1 MLASDVMHLNKISYH
16 AIKNNLITGYKS
28 VFNRKNNK
36 FELRSFLTD
45 DSNKINWSSN
55 PCVPS
60 NETFISW
67 EKSFNEYINRLKINN
82 SSSNSTSYI

>member
-1 MLASDVMHLNKISYH
+1 MSYY
-16 AIKNNLITGYKS
+16 AIKNNLITGYKC

-36 FELRSFLTD
+36 FELRSILTD

-60 NETFISW
+60 NDTFIIV
-67 EKSFNEYINRLKINN
+67 KNP
-82 SSSNSTSYI
+82 SSSSSSTTYRYRDIRYNTD

>member
-1 MLASDVMHLNKISYH
+1 MLASDVMYFKKMSYH

-36 FELRSFLTD
+36 FELRYFLTD
-45 DSNKINWSSN
+45 DSNKIKWSSN

-67 EKSFNEYINRLKINN
+67 EKSFNEYINR
-82 SSSNSTSYI
+82 